1 VKSFLLSL
9 LSDRHIGAGEESMLL
24 STTAATGIAQD
35 RSCARWALLSR
46 TIEFF
51 HSVFPSITIRLLDHV
66 SAVNAQASRSNG
78 ESIVDIFGGLA
89 FHPAIGAD
97 ALKFSLL
104 HEIGHHL
111 GCGAR
116 MTPGSPL
123 ACDCAADHWAILQ
136 GLPAV
141 ARINTEVN
149 VGLAM
154 NQLENA
160 LPLCLDSIEAFS
172 LQNRDCW
179 CWDWPRRRHYLST
192 GAVPTVDSC
201 SMFSRGQIKF

>member
-1 VKSFLLSL
+1 
-9 LSDRHIGAGEESMLL
+9 MLFG
-24 STTAATGIAQD
+24 TTAETGVSQD
-35 RSCARWALLSR
+35 RSLARRALLSK

-51 HSVFPSITIRLLDHV
+51 QSAFPSITIRLLDHV
-66 SAVNAQASRSNG
+66 SAVNAQASRSNS
-78 ESIVDIFGGLA
+78 ENIVDIFGGLA
-89 FHPAIGAD
+89 FHPAVGAD

-123 ACDCAADHWAILQ
+123 ACDCAADRWAILQ

-141 ARINTEVN
+141 ARNHTEVN

-154 NQLENA
+154 NQLEKA
-160 LPLCLDSIEAFS
+160 LPQHLDSIEAFR

-179 CWDWPRRRHYLST
+179 CWDWPRRKHYLST
-192 GAVPTVDSC
+192 GAVPTVESC
-201 SMFSRGQIKF
+201 SMFSGLPD